1 MLALYASNPQHSRGR
16 LFDEVDSI
24 FRTCFQRDRD
34 RIIHSSA
41 FRRLKHK
48 TQVFL
53 ENEGDYFRT
62 RLTHTIEVAQVART
76 IANALGLEVDL
87 AEGISLA
94 HDLGHPPFGHT
105 GEEALNILMMPYGGF
120 DHNSQSV
127 LIVTSLERHYAQWDG
142 LNLSWEVLEGMTKH
156 NGPMI
161 NNVPKVL
168 TEYSSRHNLE
178 LQTYSSGEA
187 QVAAISDDIA
197 YNHHDVLDGIR
208 AGLLSIDD
216 IRTLPI
222 LSSCFNEV
230 DKLYPGIDDLRQR
243 HEALR
248 SFFDFLVSDVIIESK
263 RRLGELTAQSVRGI
277 RNAPNPVIQFSPK
290 VRNDLDIIRAY
301 LFKEMYR
308 SPPLLQMRKK
318 ATQITND
325 LFTFFLQ
332 NKECLPK
339 KWQTDLLNCD
349 SKSGVARVVSNYIAG
364 MTDRFAI
371 SEHQRLCHSSN

>member
-1 MLALYASNPQHSRGR
+1 MLALYASNPQQSRGR
-16 LFDEVDSI
+16 LFKEDDSTY
-24 FRTCFQRDRD
+24 RSCFQRDRD
-34 RIIHSSA
+34 RIIHSSS

-76 IANALGLEVDL
+76 IASALGLEVDL

-105 GEEALNILMMPYGGF
+105 GEEALDILMMPYGGF

-142 LNLSWEVLEGMTKH
+142 LNLSWEVLEGMAKH

-161 NNVPKVL
+161 SGIPEVIR
-168 TEYSSRHNLE
+168 EYSSRHNLE
-178 LQTYSSGEA
+178 LQTFSSGEA
-187 QVAAISDDIA
+187 QVAAIADDIA

-208 AGLLSIDD
+208 AGLLSVDD

-222 LSSCFNEV
+222 LASCFNEV
-230 DKLYPGIDDLRQR
+230 DKLYPGIDNLRQR

-248 SFFDFLVSDVIIESK
+248 SFFNFLVSDVIIESK
-263 RRLGELTAQSVRGI
+263 KLLGDLSAQSVIDI
-277 RNAPNPVIQFSPK
+277 RNATKPVIQFSPK
-290 VRNDLDIIRAY
+290 VRDDLDIIRAF

-308 SPPLLQMRKK
+308 SPPLLQMRKM
-318 ATQITND
+318 ATQITNE
-325 LFTFFLQ
+325 LFTFFLRDQ
-332 NKECLPK
+332 VQLPK
-339 KWQTDLLNCD
+339 KWQADLQNCS
-349 SKSGVARVVSNYIAG
+349 SKTNVARVVSDYIAG

-371 SEHQRLCHSSN
+371 SEHRRLCKSLE

>member
-1 MLALYASNPQHSRGR
+1 MLAPYASNPQHSRGR

-161 NNVPKVL
+161 NNVPKAL

-230 DKLYPGIDDLRQR
+230 DKSYPDIDDLRRR

-277 RNAPNPVIQFSPK
+277 RNAPNPVIQFSSK

>member
-76 IANALGLEVDL
+76 IANALDLEVDL

-161 NNVPKVL
+161 NNVPKAL

-277 RNAPNPVIQFSPK
+277 RNAPNPVIQFSSK

>member
-248 SFFDFLVSDVIIESK
+248 SFFDFLVSDVINESK
-263 RRLGELTAQSVRGI
+263 RRLGELTAQSVLGI

-332 NKECLPK
+332 NKERLPK

>member
-1 MLALYASNPQHSRGR
+1 MLAIYASNPQQSRGR
-16 LFDEVDSI
+16 LFKEDDSTY
-24 FRTCFQRDRD
+24 RSCFQRDRD
-34 RIIHSSA
+34 RIIHSSS

-76 IANALGLEVDL
+76 IASALGLEVDL

-105 GEEALNILMMPYGGF
+105 GEEALDILMMPYGGF

-142 LNLSWEVLEGMTKH
+142 LNLSWEVLEGMAKH

-161 NNVPKVL
+161 SGIPEVIR
-168 TEYSSRHNLE
+168 EYSSRHNLE
-178 LQTYSSGEA
+178 LQTFSSGEA
-187 QVAAISDDIA
+187 QVAAIADDIA

-208 AGLLSIDD
+208 AGLLSVDD

-222 LSSCFNEV
+222 LASCFNEV
-230 DKLYPGIDDLRQR
+230 DKLYPGIDNLRQR

-248 SFFDFLVSDVIIESK
+248 SFFNFLVSDVIIESK
-263 RRLGELTAQSVRGI
+263 KLLGELSAQSVIDI
-277 RNAPNPVIQFSPK
+277 RNATKPVIQFSPK
-290 VRNDLDIIRAY
+290 VRDDLDIIRAF

-308 SPPLLQMRKK
+308 SPPLLQMRKM
-318 ATQITND
+318 ATQITNE
-325 LFTFFLQ
+325 LFTFFLRDQ
-332 NKECLPK
+332 LQLPK
-339 KWQTDLLNCD
+339 KWQADLQNCS
-349 SKSGVARVVSNYIAG
+349 SKTNLARVVSDYIAG

-371 SEHQRLCHSSN
+371 SEHRRLCKSLE

>member
-1 MLALYASNPQHSRGR
+1 MLALYASNPQQSRGR
-16 LFDEVDSI
+16 LFKEDDSTY
-24 FRTCFQRDRD
+24 RSCFQRDRD
-34 RIIHSSA
+34 RIIHSSS

-76 IANALGLEVDL
+76 IASALGLEVDL

-105 GEEALNILMMPYGGF
+105 GEEALDILMMPYGGF

-142 LNLSWEVLEGMTKH
+142 LNLSWEVLEGMAKH

-161 NNVPKVL
+161 SGIPEVIR
-168 TEYSSRHNLE
+168 EYSSRHNLE
-178 LQTYSSGEA
+178 LQTFSSGEA
-187 QVAAISDDIA
+187 QVAAIADDIA

-208 AGLLSIDD
+208 AGLLSVDD

-222 LSSCFNEV
+222 LASCFNEV
-230 DKLYPGIDDLRQR
+230 DKLYPGIDNLRQR

-248 SFFDFLVSDVIIESK
+248 SFFNFLVSDVIIESK
-263 RRLGELTAQSVRGI
+263 KLLGELSAQSVIDI
-277 RNAPNPVIQFSPK
+277 RNATKPVIQFSPK
-290 VRNDLDIIRAY
+290 VRDDLDIIRAF

-308 SPPLLQMRKK
+308 SPPLLQMRKM
-318 ATQITND
+318 ATQITNE
-325 LFTFFLQ
+325 LFTFFLRDQ
-332 NKECLPK
+332 VQLPK
-339 KWQTDLLNCD
+339 KWQADLQNCS
-349 SKSGVARVVSNYIAG
+349 SKTYVARVVSDYIAG

-371 SEHQRLCHSSN
+371 SEHRRLCKSLE

>member
-1 MLALYASNPQHSRGR
+1 MLAIYASNPQQSRGR
-16 LFDEVDSI
+16 LFKEDDSTY
-24 FRTCFQRDRD
+24 RSCFQRDRD
-34 RIIHSSA
+34 RIIHSSS

-76 IANALGLEVDL
+76 IASALGLEVDL

-105 GEEALNILMMPYGGF
+105 GEEALDILMMPYGGF

-142 LNLSWEVLEGMTKH
+142 LNLSWEVLEGMAKH
-156 NGPMI
+156 NGPMTSGI
-161 NNVPKVL
+161 PEVIR
-168 TEYSSRHNLE
+168 EYSSRHNLE
-178 LQTYSSGEA
+178 LQTFSSGEA
-187 QVAAISDDIA
+187 QVAAIADDIA

-208 AGLLSIDD
+208 AGLLSVDD

-222 LSSCFNEV
+222 LASCFNEV
-230 DKLYPGIDDLRQR
+230 DKLYPGIDNLRQR

-248 SFFDFLVSDVIIESK
+248 SFFNFLVSDVIIESK
-263 RRLGELTAQSVRGI
+263 KLLGELSAQSVIDI
-277 RNAPNPVIQFSPK
+277 RNATKPVIQFSPK
-290 VRNDLDIIRAY
+290 VRDDLDIIRAF

-308 SPPLLQMRKK
+308 SPPLLQMRKM
-318 ATQITND
+318 ATQITNE
-325 LFTFFLQ
+325 LFTFFLRDQ
-332 NKECLPK
+332 VQLPK
-339 KWQTDLLNCD
+339 KWQADLQNCS
-349 SKSGVARVVSNYIAG
+349 SKTNVARVVSDYIAG

-371 SEHQRLCHSSN
+371 SEHRRLCKSLE

>member
-1 MLALYASNPQHSRGR
+1 MLALYASNPQQSRGR
-16 LFDEVDSI
+16 LFKEDDSTY
-24 FRTCFQRDRD
+24 RTCFQRDRD
-34 RIIHSSA
+34 RIIHSSS

-76 IANALGLEVDL
+76 IASALGLEVDL

-105 GEEALNILMMPYGGF
+105 GEEALDILMMPYGGF

-142 LNLSWEVLEGMTKH
+142 LNLSWEVLEGMAKH

-161 NNVPKVL
+161 SGIPEVIR
-168 TEYSSRHNLE
+168 EYSSRHNLE
-178 LQTYSSGEA
+178 LQTFSSGEA
-187 QVAAISDDIA
+187 QVAAIADDIA

-208 AGLLSIDD
+208 AGLLSVDD

-222 LSSCFNEV
+222 LASCFNEV
-230 DKLYPGIDDLRQR
+230 DKLYPGIDNLRQR

-248 SFFDFLVSDVIIESK
+248 SFFNFLVSDVIIESK
-263 RRLGELTAQSVRGI
+263 KLLGDLSAQSVIDI
-277 RNAPNPVIQFSPK
+277 RNATKPVIQFSPK
-290 VRNDLDIIRAY
+290 VRDDLDIIRAF

-308 SPPLLQMRKK
+308 SPPLLQMRKM
-318 ATQITND
+318 ATQITNE
-325 LFTFFLQ
+325 LFTFFLRDQ
-332 NKECLPK
+332 VQLPK
-339 KWQTDLLNCD
+339 KWQADLQNCS
-349 SKSGVARVVSNYIAG
+349 SKTNVARVVSDYIAG

-371 SEHQRLCHSSN
+371 SEHRRLCKSLE

>member
-1 MLALYASNPQHSRGR
+1 MLALYASNPQQSRGR
-16 LFDEVDSI
+16 LFKEDDSTY
-24 FRTCFQRDRD
+24 RSCFQRDRD
-34 RIIHSSA
+34 RIIHSSS

-76 IANALGLEVDL
+76 IASALGLEVDL

-105 GEEALNILMMPYGGF
+105 GEEALDILMMPYGGF

-142 LNLSWEVLEGMTKH
+142 LNLCWEDLEGMAKH

-161 NNVPKVL
+161 SGIPEVIR
-168 TEYSSRHNLE
+168 EYSSRHNLE
-178 LQTYSSGEA
+178 LQTFSSAEA
-187 QVAAISDDIA
+187 QVAAIADDIA

-208 AGLLSIDD
+208 AGLLSVDD

-222 LSSCFNEV
+222 LASCFNEV
-230 DKLYPGIDDLRQR
+230 DKLYPGIDNLRQR

-248 SFFDFLVSDVIIESK
+248 SFFNFLVSDVIIESK
-263 RRLGELTAQSVRGI
+263 KLLGDLSAESVIDI
-277 RNAPNPVIQFSPK
+277 RNATKPVIQFSPK
-290 VRNDLDIIRAY
+290 VRDDLDIIRAF

-308 SPPLLQMRKK
+308 SPPLLQMRKM
-318 ATQITND
+318 ATQITNE
-325 LFTFFLQ
+325 LFTFFLRDQ
-332 NKECLPK
+332 VQLPK
-339 KWQTDLLNCD
+339 KWQADLQNCS
-349 SKSGVARVVSNYIAG
+349 SKTNVARVVSDYIAG

-371 SEHQRLCHSSN
+371 SEHRRLCKSLE

>member
-1 MLALYASNPQHSRGR
+1 MLALYASSPQQSRGR
-16 LFDEVDSI
+16 LFKEDDSTY
-24 FRTCFQRDRD
+24 RSCFQRDRD
-34 RIIHSSA
+34 RIIHSSS

-76 IANALGLEVDL
+76 IASALGLEVDL

-105 GEEALNILMMPYGGF
+105 GEEALDILMMPYGGF

-142 LNLSWEVLEGMTKH
+142 LNLSWEVLEGMAKH

-161 NNVPKVL
+161 SGIPEVIR
-168 TEYSSRHNLE
+168 EYSSRHPLE
-178 LQTYSSGEA
+178 LQTFSSGEA
-187 QVAAISDDIA
+187 QVAAIADDIA

-208 AGLLSIDD
+208 AGLLSVDD

-222 LSSCFNEV
+222 LASCFNEV
-230 DKLYPGIDDLRQR
+230 DKLYPGIDNLRQR

-248 SFFDFLVSDVIIESK
+248 SFFNFLVSDVIIESK
-263 RRLGELTAQSVRGI
+263 KLLGDLSAQSVIDI
-277 RNAPNPVIQFSPK
+277 RNATKPVIQFSPK
-290 VRNDLDIIRAY
+290 VRDDLDIIRAF

-308 SPPLLQMRKK
+308 SPPLLQMRKM
-318 ATQITND
+318 ATQITNE
-325 LFTFFLQ
+325 LFTFFLRDQ
-332 NKECLPK
+332 VQLPK
-339 KWQTDLLNCD
+339 KWQADLQNCS
-349 SKSGVARVVSNYIAG
+349 SKTNVARVVSDYIAG

-371 SEHQRLCHSSN
+371 SEHRRLCKSLE

>member
-1 MLALYASNPQHSRGR
+1 MLALYASNPQQSRGR
-16 LFDEVDSI
+16 LFKEDDSTY
-24 FRTCFQRDRD
+24 RSCFQRDRD
-34 RIIHSSA
+34 RIIHSSS

-76 IANALGLEVDL
+76 IASALGLEVDL

-105 GEEALNILMMPYGGF
+105 GEEALDILMMPYGGF

-142 LNLSWEVLEGMTKH
+142 LNLSWEVLEGMAKH

-161 NNVPKVL
+161 SGIPEVIR
-168 TEYSSRHNLE
+168 EYSSRHNLE
-178 LQTYSSGEA
+178 LQTFSSGEA
-187 QVAAISDDIA
+187 QVAAIADDIA

-208 AGLLSIDD
+208 AGLLSVDD

-222 LSSCFNEV
+222 LASCFNEV
-230 DKLYPGIDDLRQR
+230 DKLYPGIDNLRQR

-248 SFFDFLVSDVIIESK
+248 SFFNFLVSDVIIESK
-263 RRLGELTAQSVRGI
+263 KLLGDLSAQSVIDI
-277 RNAPNPVIQFSPK
+277 RNATKPVIQFSPK
-290 VRNDLDIIRAY
+290 VRDDLDIIRAF

-308 SPPLLQMRKK
+308 SPPLLQMRKM
-318 ATQITND
+318 ATQITNE
-325 LFTFFLQ
+325 LFTFFLSDQ
-332 NKECLPK
+332 VQLPK
-339 KWQTDLLNCD
+339 KWQADLQNCS
-349 SKSGVARVVSNYIAG
+349 SKTNVARVVSDYIAG

-371 SEHQRLCHSSN
+371 SEHRRLCKSLE

>member
-1 MLALYASNPQHSRGR
+1 
-16 LFDEVDSI
+16 
-24 FRTCFQRDRD
+24 
-34 RIIHSSA
+34 
-41 FRRLKHK
+41 
-48 TQVFL
+48 VFL

-248 SFFDFLVSDVIIESK
+248 NFFDFLVSDVIIESK

-277 RNAPNPVIQFSPK
+277 RNAPNPVIQFSSK

-332 NKECLPK
+332 NKERLPK

>member
-1 MLALYASNPQHSRGR
+1 MLAIYASNPQQSRGR
-16 LFDEVDSI
+16 LFKEDDSTY
-24 FRTCFQRDRD
+24 RSCFQRDRD
-34 RIIHSSA
+34 RIIHSSS

-76 IANALGLEVDL
+76 IASALGLEVDL

-105 GEEALNILMMPYGGF
+105 GEEALDILMMPYGGF

-142 LNLSWEVLEGMTKH
+142 LNLSWEVLEGMAKH

-161 NNVPKVL
+161 SGIPEVIR
-168 TEYSSRHNLE
+168 EYSSRHNLE
-178 LQTYSSGEA
+178 LQTFSSGEA
-187 QVAAISDDIA
+187 QVAAIADDIA

-208 AGLLSIDD
+208 AGLLSVDD

-222 LSSCFNEV
+222 LASCFNEV
-230 DKLYPGIDDLRQR
+230 DKLYPGIDNLRQR

-248 SFFDFLVSDVIIESK
+248 SFFNFLVSDVIIESK
-263 RRLGELTAQSVRGI
+263 KLLGDLSAQSVIDI
-277 RNAPNPVIQFSPK
+277 RNATKPVIQFSPK
-290 VRNDLDIIRAY
+290 VRDDLDIIRAF

-308 SPPLLQMRKK
+308 SPPLLQMRKM
-318 ATQITND
+318 ATQITNE
-325 LFTFFLQ
+325 LFTFFLRDQ
-332 NKECLPK
+332 VQLPK
-339 KWQTDLLNCD
+339 KWQADLQNCS
-349 SKSGVARVVSNYIAG
+349 SKTNVARVVSDYIAG

-371 SEHQRLCHSSN
+371 SEHRRLCKSLE

>member
-161 NNVPKVL
+161 DSIPEVL

-263 RRLGELTAQSVRGI
+263 RLLGELKAQSVLGI

-325 LFTFFLQ
+325 LFTFFLR
-332 NKECLPK
+332 NKERLPK

-371 SEHQRLCHSSN
+371 SEHQRLCHPLN

>member
-1 MLALYASNPQHSRGR
+1 MLALYASNPQQSRGR
-16 LFDEVDSI
+16 LFKEDDSTY
-24 FRTCFQRDRD
+24 RSCFQRDRD
-34 RIIHSSA
+34 RIIHSSS

-76 IANALGLEVDL
+76 IASALGLEVDL

-105 GEEALNILMMPYGGF
+105 GEEALDILMMPYGGF

-142 LNLSWEVLEGMTKH
+142 LNLSWEVLEGMAKH

-161 NNVPKVL
+161 SGIPEVIR
-168 TEYSSRHNLE
+168 EYSSRHNLE
-178 LQTYSSGEA
+178 LQTFSSGEA
-187 QVAAISDDIA
+187 QVAAIADDIA

-208 AGLLSIDD
+208 AGLLSVDD

-222 LSSCFNEV
+222 LASCFNEV
-230 DKLYPGIDDLRQR
+230 DKLYPGIDNLRQR

-248 SFFDFLVSDVIIESK
+248 SFFNFLVSDVIIESK
-263 RRLGELTAQSVRGI
+263 KLLGELSAQSVIDI
-277 RNAPNPVIQFSPK
+277 RNATKPVIQFSPK
-290 VRNDLDIIRAY
+290 VRDDLDIIRAF

-308 SPPLLQMRKK
+308 SPPLLQMRKM
-318 ATQITND
+318 ATQITNE
-325 LFTFFLQ
+325 LFTFFLRDQ
-332 NKECLPK
+332 VQLPK
-339 KWQTDLLNCD
+339 KWQADLQNCS
-349 SKSGVARVVSNYIAG
+349 SKTNVARVVSDYIAG

-371 SEHQRLCHSSN
+371 SEHRRLCKSLE

>member
-1 MLALYASNPQHSRGR
+1 MLALYASNPQQSRGR
-16 LFDEVDSI
+16 LFKEDDSTY
-24 FRTCFQRDRD
+24 RSCFQRDRD
-34 RIIHSSA
+34 RIIHSSS

-76 IANALGLEVDL
+76 IASALGLEVDL

-105 GEEALNILMMPYGGF
+105 GEEALDILMMPYGGF

-142 LNLSWEVLEGMTKH
+142 LNLSWEVLEGMAKH

-161 NNVPKVL
+161 SGIPEVIR
-168 TEYSSRHNLE
+168 EYSSRHNLE
-178 LQTYSSGEA
+178 LQTFSSGEA
-187 QVAAISDDIA
+187 QVAAIADDIA

-208 AGLLSIDD
+208 AGLLSVDD

-222 LSSCFNEV
+222 LASCFNEV
-230 DKLYPGIDDLRQR
+230 DKLYPGIDNLRQR

-248 SFFDFLVSDVIIESK
+248 SFFNFLVSDVIIESK
-263 RRLGELTAQSVRGI
+263 KLLGDLSAQSVIDI
-277 RNAPNPVIQFSPK
+277 RNATKPVIQFSPK
-290 VRNDLDIIRAY
+290 VRDDLDIIRAF

-308 SPPLLQMRKK
+308 SPPLLQMRKM
-318 ATQITND
+318 ATQITNE
-325 LFTFFLQ
+325 LFTFFLRDQ
-332 NKECLPK
+332 VQLPK
-339 KWQTDLLNCD
+339 KWQADLQNCS
-349 SKSGVARVVSNYIAG
+349 SKTNVARVVSDYIAG

-371 SEHQRLCHSSN
+371 SEHRRLC

>member
-1 MLALYASNPQHSRGR
+1 MLALYASNPQQSRGR
-16 LFDEVDSI
+16 LFKEDDSTY
-24 FRTCFQRDRD
+24 RSCFQRDRD
-34 RIIHSSA
+34 RIIHSSS

-76 IANALGLEVDL
+76 IASALGLEVDL

-105 GEEALNILMMPYGGF
+105 GEEALDILMMPYGGF

-142 LNLSWEVLEGMTKH
+142 LNLSWEVLEGMAKH
-156 NGPMI
+156 NGPMLSGI
-161 NNVPKVL
+161 PEVIR
-168 TEYSSRHNLE
+168 EYSSRHNLE
-178 LQTYSSGEA
+178 LQTFSSGEA
-187 QVAAISDDIA
+187 QVAAIADDIA

-208 AGLLSIDD
+208 AGLLSVDD

-222 LSSCFNEV
+222 LASCFNEV
-230 DKLYPGIDDLRQR
+230 DKLYPGIDNLRQR

-248 SFFDFLVSDVIIESK
+248 SFFNFLVSDVIIESK
-263 RRLGELTAQSVRGI
+263 KLLGELSAQSVIDI
-277 RNAPNPVIQFSPK
+277 RNATKPVIQFSPK
-290 VRNDLDIIRAY
+290 VRDDLDIIRAF

-308 SPPLLQMRKK
+308 SPPLLQMRKM
-318 ATQITND
+318 ATQITNE
-325 LFTFFLQ
+325 LFTFFLRDQ
-332 NKECLPK
+332 VQLPK
-339 KWQTDLLNCD
+339 KWQADLQNCS
-349 SKSGVARVVSNYIAG
+349 SKTNVARVVSDYIAG

-371 SEHQRLCHSSN
+371 SEHRRLCKSLE

>member
-1 MLALYASNPQHSRGR
+1 MLALYASNPQQSRGR
-16 LFDEVDSI
+16 LFKEDDSTY
-24 FRTCFQRDRD
+24 RSCFQRDRD
-34 RIIHSSA
+34 RIIHSSS

-76 IANALGLEVDL
+76 IASALGLEVDL

-105 GEEALNILMMPYGGF
+105 GEEALDILMMPYGGF

-142 LNLSWEVLEGMTKH
+142 LNLSWEVLEGMAKH

-161 NNVPKVL
+161 SGIPEVIR
-168 TEYSSRHNLE
+168 EYSSRHNLE
-178 LQTYSSGEA
+178 LQTFSSGEA
-187 QVAAISDDIA
+187 QVAAIADDIA

-208 AGLLSIDD
+208 AGLLSVDD

-222 LSSCFNEV
+222 LASCFNEV
-230 DKLYPGIDDLRQR
+230 DKLYPGIDNLRQR

-248 SFFDFLVSDVIIESK
+248 SFFNFLVSDVIIESK
-263 RRLGELTAQSVRGI
+263 KLLGDLSAQSVIDI
-277 RNAPNPVIQFSPK
+277 RNATKPVIQFSPK
-290 VRNDLDIIRAY
+290 VRDDLDIIRAF

-308 SPPLLQMRKK
+308 SPPLLQMRKM
-318 ATQITND
+318 ATQITNE
-325 LFTFFLQ
+325 LFTFFLRDQ
-332 NKECLPK
+332 VQLPK
-339 KWQTDLLNCD
+339 KWQADLQNYS
-349 SKSGVARVVSNYIAG
+349 SKTNVARVVSDYIAG

-371 SEHQRLCHSSN
+371 SEHRRLCKSLE

>member
-161 NNVPKVL
+161 NNVPKAL

-230 DKLYPGIDDLRQR
+230 DKLYPSIDDLRQR

-248 SFFDFLVSDVIIESK
+248 SFFDFLVSDVINESK

-277 RNAPNPVIQFSPK
+277 RNAPNPVIQFSSK

>member
-1 MLALYASNPQHSRGR
+1 MLAIYASNPQQSRGR
-16 LFDEVDSI
+16 LFKEDDSTY
-24 FRTCFQRDRD
+24 RSCFQRDRD
-34 RIIHSSA
+34 RIIHSSS

-76 IANALGLEVDL
+76 IASALGLEVDL

-105 GEEALNILMMPYGGF
+105 GEEALDILMMPYGGF

-142 LNLSWEVLEGMTKH
+142 LNLSWEVLEGMAKH

-161 NNVPKVL
+161 SGIPEVIR
-168 TEYSSRHNLE
+168 EYSSRHNLE
-178 LQTYSSGEA
+178 LQTFSSGEA
-187 QVAAISDDIA
+187 QVAAIADDIA

-208 AGLLSIDD
+208 AGLLSVDD

-222 LSSCFNEV
+222 LASCFNEV
-230 DKLYPGIDDLRQR
+230 DKLYPGIDNLRQR

-248 SFFDFLVSDVIIESK
+248 SFFNFLVSDVIIESK
-263 RRLGELTAQSVRGI
+263 KLLGDLSAQSVIDI
-277 RNAPNPVIQFSPK
+277 RNATKPVIQFSPK
-290 VRNDLDIIRAY
+290 VRDDLDIIRAF

-308 SPPLLQMRKK
+308 SPPLLQMRKM
-318 ATQITND
+318 ATQITNE
-325 LFTFFLQ
+325 LFAFFLRDQ
-332 NKECLPK
+332 VQLPK
-339 KWQTDLLNCD
+339 KWQADLQNCS
-349 SKSGVARVVSNYIAG
+349 SKTNVARVVSDYIAG

-371 SEHQRLCHSSN
+371 SEHRRLCKSLE

>member
-161 NNVPKVL
+161 NNVPKAL

-248 SFFDFLVSDVIIESK
+248 SFFDFLVSDVINESK
-263 RRLGELTAQSVRGI
+263 RRLGELTAQSVLGI

>member
-1 MLALYASNPQHSRGR
+1 MLALYASNPQQSRGR
-16 LFDEVDSI
+16 LFKEDDSTY
-24 FRTCFQRDRD
+24 RSCFQRDRD
-34 RIIHSSA
+34 RIIHSSS

-76 IANALGLEVDL
+76 IASALGLEVDL

-105 GEEALNILMMPYGGF
+105 GEEALDILMMPYGGF

-142 LNLSWEVLEGMTKH
+142 LNLSWEVLEGMAKH

-161 NNVPKVL
+161 SGIPEVIR
-168 TEYSSRHNLE
+168 EYSSRHNLE
-178 LQTYSSGEA
+178 LQTFSSGEA
-187 QVAAISDDIA
+187 QVAAIADDIA

-208 AGLLSIDD
+208 AGLLSVDD
-216 IRTLPI
+216 IRTFPI
-222 LSSCFNEV
+222 LASCFNEV
-230 DKLYPGIDDLRQR
+230 DKLYPGIDNLRQR

-248 SFFDFLVSDVIIESK
+248 SFFNILVSDVIIESK
-263 RRLGELTAQSVRGI
+263 KLLGELSAQSVIDI
-277 RNAPNPVIQFSPK
+277 RNATKPVIQFSPK
-290 VRNDLDIIRAY
+290 VRDDLDIIRAF

-308 SPPLLQMRKK
+308 SPPLLQMRKM
-318 ATQITND
+318 ATQITNE
-325 LFTFFLQ
+325 LFTFFLRDQ
-332 NKECLPK
+332 VQLPK
-339 KWQTDLLNCD
+339 KWQADLQNCS
-349 SKSGVARVVSNYIAG
+349 SKTNVARVVSDYIAG

-371 SEHQRLCHSSN
+371 SQHRRLCKSLE

>member
-1 MLALYASNPQHSRGR
+1 MLALYASNPQQSRGR
-16 LFDEVDSI
+16 LFKEDDSTY
-24 FRTCFQRDRD
+24 RSCFQRDRD
-34 RIIHSSA
+34 RIILSSS

-76 IANALGLEVDL
+76 IASALGLEVDL

-105 GEEALNILMMPYGGF
+105 GEEALDILMMPYGGF

-142 LNLSWEVLEGMTKH
+142 LNLSWEVLEGMAKH

-161 NNVPKVL
+161 SGIPEVIR
-168 TEYSSRHNLE
+168 EYSSRHNLE
-178 LQTYSSGEA
+178 LQTFSSGEA
-187 QVAAISDDIA
+187 QVAAIADDIA

-208 AGLLSIDD
+208 AGLLSVDD

-222 LSSCFNEV
+222 LASCFNEV
-230 DKLYPGIDDLRQR
+230 DKLYPGIDNLRQR

-248 SFFDFLVSDVIIESK
+248 SFFNFLVSDVIIESK
-263 RRLGELTAQSVRGI
+263 KLLGDLSAQSVIDI
-277 RNAPNPVIQFSPK
+277 RNATKPVIQFSPK
-290 VRNDLDIIRAY
+290 VRDDLDIIRAF

-308 SPPLLQMRKK
+308 SPPLLQMRKM
-318 ATQITND
+318 ATQITNE
-325 LFTFFLQ
+325 LFTFFLRDQ
-332 NKECLPK
+332 VQLPK
-339 KWQTDLLNCD
+339 KWQADLQNCS
-349 SKSGVARVVSNYIAG
+349 SKTNVARVVSDYIAG

-371 SEHQRLCHSSN
+371 SEHRRLCKSLE

>member
-1 MLALYASNPQHSRGR
+1 MLALYASNPQQSRGR
-16 LFDEVDSI
+16 LFKEDDSTY
-24 FRTCFQRDRD
+24 RSCFQRDRD
-34 RIIHSSA
+34 RIIHSSS

-76 IANALGLEVDL
+76 IASALGLEVDL

-105 GEEALNILMMPYGGF
+105 GEEALDILMMPYGGF

-142 LNLSWEVLEGMTKH
+142 LNLSWEVLEGMAKH

-161 NNVPKVL
+161 SGVPEVIR
-168 TEYSSRHNLE
+168 EYSSRHNLE
-178 LQTYSSGEA
+178 LQTFSSGEA
-187 QVAAISDDIA
+187 QVAAIADDIA

-208 AGLLSIDD
+208 AGLLSVDD

-222 LSSCFNEV
+222 LASCFNEV
-230 DKLYPGIDDLRQR
+230 DKLYPGIDNLRQR

-248 SFFDFLVSDVIIESK
+248 SFFNFLVSDVIIESK
-263 RRLGELTAQSVRGI
+263 KLLGELSAQSVIDI
-277 RNAPNPVIQFSPK
+277 RNATKPVIQFSPK
-290 VRNDLDIIRAY
+290 VRDDLDIIRAF

-308 SPPLLQMRKK
+308 SPPLLQMRKM
-318 ATQITND
+318 ATQITNE
-325 LFTFFLQ
+325 LFTFFLRDQ
-332 NKECLPK
+332 VQLPK
-339 KWQTDLLNCD
+339 KWQADLQNCS
-349 SKSGVARVVSNYIAG
+349 SKTNVARVVSDYIAG

-371 SEHQRLCHSSN
+371 SEHRRLCKSLE

>member
-1 MLALYASNPQHSRGR
+1 MLALYASNPQQSRGR
-16 LFDEVDSI
+16 LFKEDDSTY
-24 FRTCFQRDRD
+24 RSCFQRDRD
-34 RIIHSSA
+34 RIIHSSS

-53 ENEGDYFRT
+53 ENECDYFRT

-76 IANALGLEVDL
+76 IASALGLEVDL

-105 GEEALNILMMPYGGF
+105 GEEALDILMMPYGGF

-142 LNLSWEVLEGMTKH
+142 LNLSWEVLEGMAKH

-161 NNVPKVL
+161 SGIPEVIR
-168 TEYSSRHNLE
+168 EYSSRHNLE
-178 LQTYSSGEA
+178 LQTFSSGEA
-187 QVAAISDDIA
+187 QVAAIADDIA

-208 AGLLSIDD
+208 AGLLSVDD

-222 LSSCFNEV
+222 LASCFNEV
-230 DKLYPGIDDLRQR
+230 DKLYPGIDNLRQR

-248 SFFDFLVSDVIIESK
+248 SFFNFLVSDVIIESK
-263 RRLGELTAQSVRGI
+263 KLLGELSAQSVIDI
-277 RNAPNPVIQFSPK
+277 RNATKPVIQFSPK
-290 VRNDLDIIRAY
+290 VRDDLDIIRAF

-308 SPPLLQMRKK
+308 SPPLLQMRKM
-318 ATQITND
+318 ATQITNE
-325 LFTFFLQ
+325 LFTFFLRDQ
-332 NKECLPK
+332 VQLPK
-339 KWQTDLLNCD
+339 KWQADLQNCS
-349 SKSGVARVVSNYIAG
+349 SKTNVARVVSDYIAG

-371 SEHQRLCHSSN
+371 SEHRRLCKSLE

>member
-277 RNAPNPVIQFSPK
+277 RNAPNPVIQFSSK

>member
-16 LFDEVDSI
+16 LFGEVDST

-187 QVAAISDDIA
+187 RVAAISDDIA

-248 SFFDFLVSDVIIESK
+248 SFFDFLVSDVINESK
-263 RRLGELTAQSVRGI
+263 RRLGELTTQSVLGI

-339 KWQTDLLNCD
+339 KWQADLLNCD

-371 SEHQRLCHSSN
+371 SEHQRLCHSLN

>member
-161 NNVPKVL
+161 NNVPKAL

-277 RNAPNPVIQFSPK
+277 RNAPNPVIQFSSK

>member
-1 MLALYASNPQHSRGR
+1 MLALYASNPQQSRGR
-16 LFDEVDSI
+16 LFKEDDSTY
-24 FRTCFQRDRD
+24 RSCFQRDRD
-34 RIIHSSA
+34 RIIHSSS

-76 IANALGLEVDL
+76 IASALGLEVDL

-105 GEEALNILMMPYGGF
+105 GEEALDILMMPYGGF

-142 LNLSWEVLEGMTKH
+142 LNLSWEVLEGMAKH

-161 NNVPKVL
+161 SGIPEVIR
-168 TEYSSRHNLE
+168 EYSSRHNLE
-178 LQTYSSGEA
+178 LQTFSSGEA
-187 QVAAISDDIA
+187 QVAAIADDIA

-208 AGLLSIDD
+208 AGLLSVDD

-222 LSSCFNEV
+222 LASCFNEV
-230 DKLYPGIDDLRQR
+230 DKLYPGIDNLRQR

-248 SFFDFLVSDVIIESK
+248 SFFNFLVSDVIIESK
-263 RRLGELTAQSVRGI
+263 KLLGDLSAQSVRDI
-277 RNAPNPVIQFSPK
+277 RNATKPVIQFSPK
-290 VRNDLDIIRAY
+290 VRDDLDIIRAF

-308 SPPLLQMRKK
+308 SPPLLQMRKM
-318 ATQITND
+318 ATQITNE
-325 LFTFFLQ
+325 LFTFFLRDQ
-332 NKECLPK
+332 VQLPK
-339 KWQTDLLNCD
+339 KWQADLQNCS
-349 SKSGVARVVSNYIAG
+349 SKTNVARVVSDYIAG

-371 SEHQRLCHSSN
+371 SEHRRLCKSLE

>member
-1 MLALYASNPQHSRGR
+1 MLAIYASNPQQSRGR
-16 LFDEVDSI
+16 LFKEDDSTY
-24 FRTCFQRDRD
+24 RSCFQRDRD
-34 RIIHSSA
+34 RIIHSSS

-76 IANALGLEVDL
+76 IASALGLEVDL

-105 GEEALNILMMPYGGF
+105 GEEALDILMMPYGGF

-142 LNLSWEVLEGMTKH
+142 LNLSWEVLEGMAKH

-161 NNVPKVL
+161 SGVPEVIR
-168 TEYSSRHNLE
+168 EYSSRHNLE
-178 LQTYSSGEA
+178 LQTFSSGEA
-187 QVAAISDDIA
+187 QVAAIADDIA

-208 AGLLSIDD
+208 AGLLSVDD

-222 LSSCFNEV
+222 LASCFNEV
-230 DKLYPGIDDLRQR
+230 DKLYPGIDNLRQR

-248 SFFDFLVSDVIIESK
+248 SFFNFLVSDVIIESK
-263 RRLGELTAQSVRGI
+263 KLLGDLSAQSVIDI
-277 RNAPNPVIQFSPK
+277 RNATKPVIQFSPK
-290 VRNDLDIIRAY
+290 VRDDLDIIRAF

-308 SPPLLQMRKK
+308 SPPLLQMRKM
-318 ATQITND
+318 ATQITNE
-325 LFTFFLQ
+325 LFTFFLRDQ
-332 NKECLPK
+332 VQLPK
-339 KWQTDLLNCD
+339 KWQADLQNCS
-349 SKSGVARVVSNYIAG
+349 SKTNVARVVSDYIAG

-371 SEHQRLCHSSN
+371 SEHRRLCKSLE

>member
-1 MLALYASNPQHSRGR
+1 MLAIYASNPQQSRGR
-16 LFDEVDSI
+16 LFKEDDSTY
-24 FRTCFQRDRD
+24 RSCFQRDRD
-34 RIIHSSA
+34 RIIHSSS

-76 IANALGLEVDL
+76 IASALGLEVDL

-105 GEEALNILMMPYGGF
+105 GEEALDILMMPYGGF

-142 LNLSWEVLEGMTKH
+142 LNLSWEVLEGMAKH

-161 NNVPKVL
+161 SGAPEVIR
-168 TEYSSRHNLE
+168 EYSSRHNLE
-178 LQTYSSGEA
+178 LQTFSSGEA
-187 QVAAISDDIA
+187 QVAAIADDIA

-208 AGLLSIDD
+208 AGLLSVDD

-222 LSSCFNEV
+222 LASCFNEV
-230 DKLYPGIDDLRQR
+230 DKLYPGIDNLRQR

-248 SFFDFLVSDVIIESK
+248 SFFNFLVSDVIIESK
-263 RRLGELTAQSVRGI
+263 KLLGDLSAQSVIDI
-277 RNAPNPVIQFSPK
+277 RNATKPVIQFSPK
-290 VRNDLDIIRAY
+290 VRDDLDIIRAF

-308 SPPLLQMRKK
+308 SPPLLQMRKM
-318 ATQITND
+318 ATQITNE
-325 LFTFFLQ
+325 LFTFFLRDQ
-332 NKECLPK
+332 VQLPK
-339 KWQTDLLNCD
+339 KWQADLQNCS
-349 SKSGVARVVSNYIAG
+349 SKTNVARVVSDYIAG

-371 SEHQRLCHSSN
+371 SEHRRLCKSLE

>member
-1 MLALYASNPQHSRGR
+1 MLAIYASNPQQSRGR
-16 LFDEVDSI
+16 LFKEDDSTY
-24 FRTCFQRDRD
+24 RSCFQRDRD
-34 RIIHSSA
+34 RIIHSSS

-76 IANALGLEVDL
+76 IASALGLEVDL

-105 GEEALNILMMPYGGF
+105 GEEALDILMMPYGGF

-142 LNLSWEVLEGMTKH
+142 LNLSWEVLEGMAKH

-161 NNVPKVL
+161 SGIPEVIR
-168 TEYSSRHNLE
+168 EYSSRHNLE
-178 LQTYSSGEA
+178 LQTFSSGEA
-187 QVAAISDDIA
+187 QVAAIADDIA

-208 AGLLSIDD
+208 AGLLSVDD

-222 LSSCFNEV
+222 LASCFNEV
-230 DKLYPGIDDLRQR
+230 DKLYPGIDNLRQR

-248 SFFDFLVSDVIIESK
+248 SFFNFLVSDVIIESK
-263 RRLGELTAQSVRGI
+263 KLLGDLSAQSVRDI
-277 RNAPNPVIQFSPK
+277 RNATKPVIQFSPK
-290 VRNDLDIIRAY
+290 VRDDLDIIRAF

-308 SPPLLQMRKK
+308 SPPLLQMRKM
-318 ATQITND
+318 ATQITNE
-325 LFTFFLQ
+325 LFTFFLRDQ
-332 NKECLPK
+332 VQLPK
-339 KWQTDLLNCD
+339 KWQADLQNCS
-349 SKSGVARVVSNYIAG
+349 SKTNVARVVSDYIAG

-371 SEHQRLCHSSN
+371 SEHRRLCKSLE

>member
-1 MLALYASNPQHSRGR
+1 MLALYASNPQQSRGR
-16 LFDEVDSI
+16 LFKEDDSTY
-24 FRTCFQRDRD
+24 RSCFQRDRD
-34 RIIHSSA
+34 RIIHSSS

-76 IANALGLEVDL
+76 IASALGLEVDL

-105 GEEALNILMMPYGGF
+105 GEEALDILMMPYGGF

-142 LNLSWEVLEGMTKH
+142 LNLSWEVLEGMAKH

-161 NNVPKVL
+161 SGIPEVIR
-168 TEYSSRHNLE
+168 EYSSRHNLE
-178 LQTYSSGEA
+178 LQTFSSGEA
-187 QVAAISDDIA
+187 QVAAIADDIA

-208 AGLLSIDD
+208 AGLLSVDD

-222 LSSCFNEV
+222 LASCFNEV
-230 DKLYPGIDDLRQR
+230 DKLYPGIDNLRQR

-248 SFFDFLVSDVIIESK
+248 SFFNFLVSDVIIESK
-263 RRLGELTAQSVRGI
+263 KLLGDLSAQSVIDI
-277 RNAPNPVIQFSPK
+277 RNATKPVIQFSPK
-290 VRNDLDIIRAY
+290 VRDDLDIIRGF

-308 SPPLLQMRKK
+308 SPPLLQMRKM
-318 ATQITND
+318 ATQITNE
-325 LFTFFLQ
+325 LFTFFLRDQ
-332 NKECLPK
+332 VQLPK
-339 KWQTDLLNCD
+339 KWQADLQNCS
-349 SKSGVARVVSNYIAG
+349 SKTNVARVVSDYIAG

-371 SEHQRLCHSSN
+371 SEHRRLCKSLE

>member
-1 MLALYASNPQHSRGR
+1 MLAIYASNPQQSRGR
-16 LFDEVDSI
+16 LFKEDDSTY
-24 FRTCFQRDRD
+24 RSCFQRDRD
-34 RIIHSSA
+34 RIIHSSS

-76 IANALGLEVDL
+76 IASALGLEVDL

-105 GEEALNILMMPYGGF
+105 GEEALDILMMPYGGF

-142 LNLSWEVLEGMTKH
+142 LNLSWEVLEGMAKH
-156 NGPMI
+156 NGPMLSGI
-161 NNVPKVL
+161 PEVIR
-168 TEYSSRHNLE
+168 EYSSRHNLE
-178 LQTYSSGEA
+178 LQTFSSGEA
-187 QVAAISDDIA
+187 QVAAIADDIA

-208 AGLLSIDD
+208 AGLLSVDD

-222 LSSCFNEV
+222 LASCFNEV
-230 DKLYPGIDDLRQR
+230 DKLYPGIDNLRQR

-248 SFFDFLVSDVIIESK
+248 SFFNFLVSDVIIESK
-263 RRLGELTAQSVRGI
+263 KLLGDLSAQSVIDI
-277 RNAPNPVIQFSPK
+277 RNATKPVIQFSPK
-290 VRNDLDIIRAY
+290 VRDDLDIIRAF

-308 SPPLLQMRKK
+308 SPPLLQMRKM
-318 ATQITND
+318 ATQITNE
-325 LFTFFLQ
+325 LFTFFLRDQ
-332 NKECLPK
+332 VQLPK
-339 KWQTDLLNCD
+339 KWQADLQNCS
-349 SKSGVARVVSNYIAG
+349 SKTNVARVVSDYIAG

-371 SEHQRLCHSSN
+371 SEHRRLCKSLE

>member
-1 MLALYASNPQHSRGR
+1 MLALYASNPQQSRGR
-16 LFDEVDSI
+16 LFKEDDSTY
-24 FRTCFQRDRD
+24 RSCFQRDRD
-34 RIIHSSA
+34 RIIHSSS

-76 IANALGLEVDL
+76 IASALGLEVDL

-105 GEEALNILMMPYGGF
+105 GEEALDILMMPYGGF

-142 LNLSWEVLEGMTKH
+142 LNLSWEVLEGMAKH

-161 NNVPKVL
+161 SGIPEVIR
-168 TEYSSRHNLE
+168 EYSSRHNLE
-178 LQTYSSGEA
+178 LQTFSSGEA
-187 QVAAISDDIA
+187 QVAAIADDIA

-208 AGLLSIDD
+208 AGLLSVDD

-222 LSSCFNEV
+222 LASCFNEV
-230 DKLYPGIDDLRQR
+230 DKLYPGIDNLRQR

-248 SFFDFLVSDVIIESK
+248 SFFNFLVSDVIIESK
-263 RRLGELTAQSVRGI
+263 KLLGDLSAQSVIDI
-277 RNAPNPVIQFSPK
+277 RNATKPVIQFSPK
-290 VRNDLDIIRAY
+290 VRDDLDIIRAF

-308 SPPLLQMRKK
+308 SPPLLQMRKM
-318 ATQITND
+318 ATQITNE
-325 LFTFFLQ
+325 LFTFFLRDQ
-332 NKECLPK
+332 IQLPK
-339 KWQTDLLNCD
+339 KWQADLKNCS
-349 SKSGVARVVSNYIAG
+349 SKTNVARVVSDYIAG

-371 SEHQRLCHSSN
+371 SEHRRLCKSLE

>member
-1 MLALYASNPQHSRGR
+1 MLALYASNPQQSRGR
-16 LFDEVDSI
+16 LFKEDDSTY
-24 FRTCFQRDRD
+24 RSCFQRDRD
-34 RIIHSSA
+34 RIIHSSS

-76 IANALGLEVDL
+76 IASALGLEVDL

-105 GEEALNILMMPYGGF
+105 GEEALDILMMPYGGF

-142 LNLSWEVLEGMTKH
+142 LNLSWEVLEGMAKH

-161 NNVPKVL
+161 SGIPEVIR
-168 TEYSSRHNLE
+168 EYSSRHNLE
-178 LQTYSSGEA
+178 LQTFSSGEA
-187 QVAAISDDIA
+187 QVAAIADDIA

-208 AGLLSIDD
+208 AGLLSVDD

-222 LSSCFNEV
+222 LASCFYEV
-230 DKLYPGIDDLRQR
+230 DKLYPGIDNLRQR

-248 SFFDFLVSDVIIESK
+248 SFFNFLVSDVIIESK
-263 RRLGELTAQSVRGI
+263 KLLGDLSAQSVRDI
-277 RNAPNPVIQFSPK
+277 RNATKPVIQFSPK
-290 VRNDLDIIRAY
+290 VRDDLDIIRAF

-308 SPPLLQMRKK
+308 SPPLLQMRKM
-318 ATQITND
+318 ATQITNE
-325 LFTFFLQ
+325 LFTFFLRDQ
-332 NKECLPK
+332 VQLPK
-339 KWQTDLLNCD
+339 KWQADLQNCS
-349 SKSGVARVVSNYIAG
+349 SKTNVARVVSDYIAG

-371 SEHQRLCHSSN
+371 SEHRRLCKSLE

>member
-263 RRLGELTAQSVRGI
+263 RRLGELTAQSVRSI
-277 RNAPNPVIQFSPK
+277 RNAPNPVIQFSSK

>member
-1 MLALYASNPQHSRGR
+1 MLALYASNPQQSRGR
-16 LFDEVDSI
+16 LFKEDDSTY
-24 FRTCFQRDRD
+24 RTCFQRDRD
-34 RIIHSSA
+34 RIIHSSS

-76 IANALGLEVDL
+76 IASALGLEVDL

-105 GEEALNILMMPYGGF
+105 GEEALDILMMPYGGF

-142 LNLSWEVLEGMTKH
+142 LNLSWEVLEGMAKH

-161 NNVPKVL
+161 SGIPEVIR
-168 TEYSSRHNLE
+168 EYSSRHNLE
-178 LQTYSSGEA
+178 LQTFSSGEA
-187 QVAAISDDIA
+187 QVAAIADDIA

-208 AGLLSIDD
+208 AGLLSVDD

-222 LSSCFNEV
+222 LASCFNEV
-230 DKLYPGIDDLRQR
+230 DKLYPGIDNLRQR

-248 SFFDFLVSDVIIESK
+248 SFFNFLVSDVIIESK
-263 RRLGELTAQSVRGI
+263 KLLGELSAQSVIDI
-277 RNAPNPVIQFSPK
+277 RNATKPVIQFSPK
-290 VRNDLDIIRAY
+290 VRDDLDIIRAF

-308 SPPLLQMRKK
+308 SPPLLQMRKM
-318 ATQITND
+318 ATQITNE
-325 LFTFFLQ
+325 LFTFFLRDQ
-332 NKECLPK
+332 VQLPK
-339 KWQTDLLNCD
+339 KWQADLQNCS
-349 SKSGVARVVSNYIAG
+349 SKTNVARVVSDYIAG

-371 SEHQRLCHSSN
+371 SEHRRLCKSLE

>member
-1 MLALYASNPQHSRGR
+1 MLALYASNPQQSRGR
-16 LFDEVDSI
+16 LFKEDDSTY
-24 FRTCFQRDRD
+24 RSCFQRDRD
-34 RIIHSSA
+34 RIIHSSS

-76 IANALGLEVDL
+76 IASALGLEVDL

-105 GEEALNILMMPYGGF
+105 GEEALDILMMPYGGF

-142 LNLSWEVLEGMTKH
+142 LNLSWEVLEGMAKH

-161 NNVPKVL
+161 SGIPEVIR
-168 TEYSSRHNLE
+168 EYSSRHNLE
-178 LQTYSSGEA
+178 LQTFSSGEA
-187 QVAAISDDIA
+187 QVAAIADDIA

-208 AGLLSIDD
+208 AGLLSVDD

-222 LSSCFNEV
+222 LASCFNEV
-230 DKLYPGIDDLRQR
+230 DKLYPGIDNLRQR

-248 SFFDFLVSDVIIESK
+248 SFFNFLVSDVIIESK
-263 RRLGELTAQSVRGI
+263 KLLGDLSAQSVIDI
-277 RNAPNPVIQFSPK
+277 RNATKPVIQFSPK
-290 VRNDLDIIRAY
+290 VRDDLDIIRAF

-308 SPPLLQMRKK
+308 SPPLLQMRKM
-318 ATQITND
+318 ATQITNE
-325 LFTFFLQ
+325 LFTFFLRDQ
-332 NKECLPK
+332 VQLPK
-339 KWQTDLLNCD
+339 KWQTDLQNCS
-349 SKSGVARVVSNYIAG
+349 SKTNVARVVSDYIAG

-371 SEHQRLCHSSN
+371 SEHRRLCKSLE